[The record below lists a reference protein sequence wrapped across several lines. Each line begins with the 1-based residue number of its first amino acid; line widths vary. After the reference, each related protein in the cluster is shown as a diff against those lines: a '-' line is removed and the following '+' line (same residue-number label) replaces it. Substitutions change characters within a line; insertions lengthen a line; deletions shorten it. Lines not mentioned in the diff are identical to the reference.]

1 MAGIGTAVKNW
12 KDEELLQQG
21 IGTPAY
27 HEPAGSI
34 GTAAQ
39 NQGIGTAASKTAT
52 PYAQPAP
59 ALTAVKEAPK
69 TTAGNLTAPKTIAPT
84 VNPVQ
89 QYTPAAPQTQ
99 QKTCAGM
106 RKRDRICMIRSTVL

>member
-27 HEPAGSI
+27 HEPAGSIGTAAQNQGI

-89 QYTPAAPQTQ
+89 QYTPAAPQTHSLKVPSPPQ
-99 QKTCAGM
+99 A
-106 RKRDRICMIRSTVL
+106 